1 MNSIAYTRKL
11 STMIERI
18 PSKLDSSIN
27 YFINKG
33 LEARFVQHVPEQVIV
48 YLSSQYGCNQACR
61 MCHLT
66 QMGLTSTQ
74 DTTEDEFKQQIHVVL
89 LDYFLKEG
97 RVPESINVNYMAR
110 GELLLNQHRRLM
122 RGENPL
128 DLERLVDKEIFKVFI
143 EHTCKAN
150 VPLPQVNHYVSTV
163 FPKELLNPI
172 PSIDYPT
179 ALYELL
185 GSFNYTVFWSLYSL
199 REAFRKRW
207 LPKAMDPHYAVEML
221 WDYCDYPITPT
232 PVIHHAL
239 IKGENNTEEDA
250 YAITRFLEASDL
262 KYRVNLVRYN
272 PYSPDQSEEC
282 SDENYERVARVFREA
297 KGCERVQIV
306 PRDGTDI
313 AASCG
318 QFLSL

>member
-1 MNSIAYTRKL
+1 
-11 STMIERI
+11 MIKRF
-18 PSKLDSSIN
+18 PSKLDSSVNYLIN
-27 YFINKG
+27 NG
-33 LEARFVQHVPEQVIV
+33 LEARFVQRDPEQVIV
-48 YLSSQYGCNQACR
+48 YLSSHYGCDQACR

-74 DTTEDEFKQQIHVVL
+74 ATSEEEFKLQIHTVL
-89 LDYFLKEG
+89 QDYFLNTGKI
-97 RVPESINVNYMAR
+97 PESINFNYMAR
-110 GELLLNQHRRLM
+110 GELLLNQHSRLM
-122 RGENPL
+122 NGEDVL
-128 DLERLVDKEIFKVFI
+128 DLEQLADKEIFKVFI
-143 EHTCKAN
+143 EQACEDN
-150 VPLPQVNHYVSTV
+150 IPLPRVNHYVSTI
-163 FPKELLNPI
+163 FPKALLNPV
-172 PSIDYPT
+172 PSIDYPI

-199 REAFRKRW
+199 REEFRKRW

-250 YAITRFLEASDL
+250 YAITRFLEVSDL

-272 PYSPDQSEEC
+272 PFSSEQSDEC

-297 KGCERVQIV
+297 EGCERVQIV
-306 PRDGTDI
+306 PRVGPDV

-318 QFLSL
+318 TFLNL

>member
-1 MNSIAYTRKL
+1 
-11 STMIERI
+11 MIERI

-33 LEARFVQHVPEQVIV
+33 LEARFVQRVPEQVIV
-48 YLSSQYGCNQACR
+48 YLSSQYGCDQACR

-74 DTTEDEFKQQIHVVL
+74 DATEEEFRQQMHVVL

-97 RVPESINVNYMAR
+97 RVPESINFNYMAR

-122 RGENPL
+122 REEDPL
-128 DLERLVDKEIFKVFI
+128 DLEQLADKEIFKVFI
-143 EHTCKAN
+143 EHAYKN
-150 VPLPQVNHYVSTV
+150 NIPLPQTNHYVSTI
-163 FPKELLNPI
+163 FPKELLNPV
-172 PSIDYPT
+172 PNIDHPI

-199 REAFRKRW
+199 REEFRKRW

-221 WDYCDYPITPT
+221 WDYYDYPITPT

-250 YAITRFLEASDL
+250 YAITRFLEVSDI
-262 KYRVNLVRYN
+262 KYRVNLVLYN
-272 PYSPDQSEEC
+272 PYSPNQSEEC

-297 KGCERVQIV
+297 EGCERVQIV
-306 PRDGTDI
+306 PRVGRDI

-318 QFLSL
+318 VFLNL